1 MIAFIVGLSAISQ
14 SLSEA
19 SPLVVSQ
26 KKTDGSQQQV
36 LPLLHDIKMAAV
48 ELPDGHT
55 AYKMLK
61 YKMIDKQNLTTD
73 ITSRYSN
80 QPIIPGPTIVLT
92 EGDIARLT
100 LVNEI
105 GRGAVSIH
113 THGVH
118 YTNTS
123 DGTLKMTN
131 RVSDQ
136 GATSKESYTYVWTAA
151 REQQDH
157 GLGMIIRLEKV
168 HQACI

>member
-1 MIAFIVGLSAISQ
+1 MWITNRSFIHYAVVLTIATIVCFSTINQ
-14 SLSEA
+14 SLSYA
-19 SPLVVSQ
+19 LPLVVSQ

-55 AYKMLK
+55 AYKMLE
-61 YKMIDKQNLTTD
+61 YKTIDKQNSTTD

-80 QPIIPGPTIVLT
+80 QPVIPGPTIVLT

-100 LVNEI
+100 LVNQI
-105 GRGAVSIH
+105 GRGSISIH

-123 DGTLKMTN
+123 DGTLKRTN
-131 RVSDQ
+131 SISDQ
-136 GATSKESYTYVWTAA
+136 GATSEKSYTY
-151 REQQDH
+151 
-157 GLGMIIRLEKV
+157 I
-168 HQACI
+168 